1 MDRSRCAMKPASNVV
16 LFFGGLAMLTALA
29 VGCGGPGADEDPQS
43 IRDRVVSA
51 SQGYPTDDGPGPT
64 GFFRGTGFH
73 SAFHSADWIV
83 TDPFT
88 DSVEYFPPASV
99 LSHGYPYEKT
109 RRVIA
114 RSKVSSQQAFLMVSG
129 DPDLDRMVR
138 EKVADWSYS
147 RVSGMPDTLV
157 SRDGVELEYR
167 VFHVPP
173 GVLSGDEM
181 LLELATAKRG
191 GTWLILDAGLSY
203 GRSPDGSLV
212 EVVEIPAHPWFTPRA
227 LLWST

>member
-1 MDRSRCAMKPASNVV
+1 MKPVSNVV
-16 LFFGGLAMLTALA
+16 LLFGGLAILTLFGL
-29 VGCGGPGADEDPQS
+29 GCGGPGPDEDPRS

-51 SQGYPTDDGPGPT
+51 SQGYPEDDRPEPT
-64 GFFRGTGFH
+64 GFFGGTGFH

-88 DSVEYFPPASV
+88 DSVEYFPTASV
-99 LSHGYPYEKT
+99 LSHAYPYTKT

-114 RSKVSSQQAFLMVSG
+114 RSKVSTQQAFLMVSE
-129 DPDLDRMVR
+129 DPNLDRMVR
-138 EKVADWSYS
+138 EKIADWSYS
-147 RVSGMPDTLV
+147 QVNGMPDTLL

-173 GVLSGDEM
+173 GVFSGDEM
-181 LLELATAKRG
+181 LLELATAERG

-212 EVVEIPAHPWFTPRA
+212 GEPSVHATLSQIVERLYLGE
-227 LLWST
+227 LL